1 MSKPTDSSSTH
12 RSKDFYLFLF
22 FSKITMETESRDKV
36 YSTIG
41 GHFLVDLYSPFL
53 PIILPVLI
61 INMNL
66 SFFLAGFIVT
76 AFNVTS
82 SLVQPFAGLYS
93 DRTGRKAPIWICV
106 LLSSAGISLAVLTD
120 NYLLMLALVSG
131 AALGNA
137 LFHPAAMESVYR
149 LSPVDKRGIFNSL
162 FTTSGS
168 ISYSIG
174 PLIAGVMI
182 TFFGLSSIAWLAI
195 PGIIGAVWIYS
206 VDKRFKATGPA
217 HYVRRK
223 QVNPQK
229 KERFW
234 WVPAGL
240 VVSLCSLRA
249 WTYVG
254 IITYLPALLILGH
267 HGMDTITTSLVVTI
281 MLFIGV
287 AGQIAGGYLSDRF
300 GRKNMLVFGF
310 AAAVPFFCLIFLSQG
325 WLMYCGI
332 FMYSFFACFCYVTS
346 VTMMQELLPES
357 VGFASGLTLGL
368 CVGVG
373 GIGAAI
379 IGWAADSMGSL
390 PDAMFLMIIP
400 TALSP
405 ILALFIRYPDH
416 RRILGSDGD

>member
-1 MSKPTDSSSTH
+1 MV
-12 RSKDFYLFLF
+12 
-22 FSKITMETESRDKV
+22 TESKKKI
-36 YSTIG
+36 YSSIG

-61 INMNL
+61 TNMNL
-66 SFFLAGFIVT
+66 SFFLAGFMVT
-76 AFNVTS
+76 AYNVTS
-82 SLVQPFAGLYS
+82 SLVQPVAGLFS
-93 DRTGRKAPIWICV
+93 DRTGKKVPIWICV
-106 LLSSAGISLAVLTD
+106 LLSSAGISLAVLTN

-149 LSPVDKRGIFNSL
+149 LSPIEKRGIFNSI

-182 TFFGLSSIAWLAI
+182 TFFGLSSIAWLVI
-195 PGIIGAVWIYS
+195 PGILGAVWIYS
-206 VDKRFKATGPA
+206 VDKKFNTLVSA
-217 HYVRRK
+217 HYERK
-223 QVNPQK
+223 KPVSKQK
-229 KERFW
+229 KERYW

-240 VVSLCSLRA
+240 VVFLCSLRA

-254 IITYLPALLILGH
+254 IITYLPALLMLGQ
-267 HGMDTITTSLVVTI
+267 HGMDTITTSLIVTI
-281 MLFIGV
+281 LLFIGV
-287 AGQIAGGYLSDRF
+287 AGQIAGGYLSDRY

-325 WLMYCGI
+325 WLMYSGI

-379 IGWAADSMGSL
+379 IGWAADNMGSL

-405 ILALFIRYPDH
+405 ILALFIRYPDQ
-416 RRILGSDGD
+416 RRIRGRDADLPE

>member
-1 MSKPTDSSSTH
+1 
-12 RSKDFYLFLF
+12 
-22 FSKITMETESRDKV
+22 METESKDKLTA
-36 YSTIG
+36 SIG

-61 INMNL
+61 TNMNL
-66 SFFLAGFIVT
+66 SFFLAGFVVT

-82 SLVQPFAGLYS
+82 SVIQPVAGYYS
-93 DRTGRKAPIWICV
+93 DRTGKKAAIWICV
-106 LLSSAGISLAVLTD
+106 LLSSVGISLAVLTE
-120 NYLLMLALVSG
+120 NYLLMLALVSC

-137 LFHPAAMESVYR
+137 LFHPAAMETVFR
-149 LSPVDKRGIFNSL
+149 LSPPEKRGAYNSL

-174 PLIAGVMI
+174 PLIAGIMI
-182 TFFGLSSIAWLAI
+182 TFFGLSSIAWLVI
-195 PGIIGAVWIYS
+195 PGILGAVWIYS
-206 VDKRFKATGPA
+206 VDKKFSSSASTHHERKKP
-217 HYVRRK
+217 VERRDR
-223 QVNPQK
+223 
-229 KERFW
+229 ERYW

-267 HGMDTITTSLVVTI
+267 HGMDTITTSLIVTI
-281 MLFIGV
+281 MLCIGV
-287 AGQIAGGYLSDRF
+287 GGPIAGGYLSDRF

-310 AAAVPFFCLIFLSQG
+310 ASAVPFFCLIFLSQG
-325 WLMYCGI
+325 WLMYVGI

-346 VTMMQELLPES
+346 VTMMQELLPEN

-400 TALSP
+400 TILSP
-405 ILALFIRYPDH
+405 ILALFIRYPDK
-416 RRILGSDGD
+416 RRMSEKEAEQ